1 MRLAVGPADRK
12 PYLVN
17 APSPTRHR
25 EPFGGVPSRRVE
37 DGPRG
42 GDQGLGTFGQALERQ
57 VET

>member
-1 MRLAVGPADRK
+1 M
-12 PYLVN
+12 N